1 MFVTKD
7 FLKALESLAKVH
19 YLNLIH
25 IHFISV
31 IYRIVKNNIKEKV
44 SLQVFVSKS
53 FISLLESICH
63 NNSDSIVVDVQS
75 IKRIM

>member
-7 FLKALESLAKVH
+7 LFLKALESLAKVH

-31 IYRIVKNNIKEKV
+31 
-44 SLQVFVSKS
+44 
-53 FISLLESICH
+53 LLHSQKQYKGESIPLGLCLKAIYK
-63 NNSDSIVVDVQS
+63 SI
-75 IKRIM
+75 RIYMS